1 MRSFVAK
8 FSRIRKDCQMLLPE
22 NIHPENSL
30 YFNGAYV
37 LEALRKVGEASFM
50 NLYIESRKFRDMPM
64 PIFVLALDWLFL
76 AGLVTFNA
84 SGNIEPCF

>member
-1 MRSFVAK
+1 
-8 FSRIRKDCQMLLPE
+8 MLLPE
-22 NIHPENSL
+22 NIHPANSL

-37 LEALRKVGEASFM
+37 LEALRKVGETSLM
-50 NLYIESRKFRDMPM
+50 NLYIESRKLRDMQM

-76 AGLVTFNA
+76 AGLVSFNA

>member
-1 MRSFVAK
+1 
-8 FSRIRKDCQMLLPE
+8 MLLPE

-37 LEALRKVGEASFM
+37 LEALRKVEEASFM
-50 NLYIESRKFRDMPM
+50 NLYIESRKLRDMQM
-64 PIFVLALDWLFL
+64 PIFVLTLDWLFL
-76 AGLVTFNA
+76 AGLVSFNA